1 LNNIALYKKQPDLMG
16 ELAARERLAK
26 GSKMQR
32 LLYTPARYILAMFF
46 RHIIYPLIKKE
57 YKLWTT
63 LFWGEEIHIALPAST
78 DIFLLGCKT
87 DDPEIRLTKYLIK
100 NLRPADFFLDIGSH
114 VGYYSLLSSLCVGE
128 GGKVMAIE
136 ASPASF
142 ELLKKNVSKHKNI
155 EAFNLALSD
164 KEETVS
170 FFEFPGYAEYNTMI
184 PEQFEDKDWYKKGKY
199 HKTRVAAMTGD
210 KLMSDYPETATIIKI
225 DVEGAESRVVAGLT
239 DYLSKN
245 DSVVV
250 MEFVN
255 IKRHNSHHVIADAIL
270 LTLGYTACHILPDGE
285 LKKLDGP
292 TDKYIEQTGLES
304 DNIVYQKNF
313 A

>member
-1 LNNIALYKKQPDLMG
+1 MG

-32 LLYTPARYILAMFF
+32 LLYTPAKYIGVMFF

-57 YKLWTT
+57 YKLQTT
-63 LFWGEEIHIALPAST
+63 LFWDEEMHIALPAST
-78 DIFLLGCKT
+78 DIFLLRCKT
-87 DDPEIRLTKYLIK
+87 DDAEIRLTKYLIK
-100 NLRPADFFLDIGSH
+100 NLRPADFFMDIGAH

-128 GGKVMAIE
+128 RGKVITIE

-164 KEETVS
+164 KEETVN
-170 FFEFPGYAEYNTMI
+170 FFEFPGYAEYNTME
-184 PEQFEDKDWYKKGKY
+184 PEQFEGKRWYNKRTY
-199 HKTRVAAMTGD
+199 RKTGVEAMTGN
-210 KLMSDYPETATIIKI
+210 KLMSNYVETATIIKI
-225 DVEGAESRVVAGLT
+225 DVEGAENRVVAGLVN
-239 DYLSKN
+239 YLSEN

-255 IKRHNSHHVIADAIL
+255 AKRHNSHHIIADAIL

-285 LKKLDGP
+285 LEKIDGS
-292 TDKYIEQTGLES
+292 TYKYVENTGLES
-304 DNIVYQKNF
+304 DNIVYQKKENTLP
-313 A
+313 